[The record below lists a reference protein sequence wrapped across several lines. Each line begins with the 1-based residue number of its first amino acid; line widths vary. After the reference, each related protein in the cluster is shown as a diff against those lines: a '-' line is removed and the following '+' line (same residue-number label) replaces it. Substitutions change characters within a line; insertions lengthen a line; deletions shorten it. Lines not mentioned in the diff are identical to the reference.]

1 MSQDDTQSGSETVED
16 VPRPTIPS
24 GESPTP
30 NATDRSSTSNVTAVT
45 VNTLARAG
53 KRPATSRVLIVGL
66 RDPDTGEDAH
76 VRTIV
81 ECLGKEGVEVVGY
94 DRYLDAAGTA
104 GLGIEVQESLSLDD
118 FDGVVLTAPDPVCTT
133 AELDSMAA
141 ALSGHPIVVDLTGS
155 IDVRAAAEH
164 GITAVSYW
172 GV

>member
-16 VPRPTIPS
+16 VPRPTIS
-24 GESPTP
+24 GGESP
-30 NATDRSSTSNVTAVT
+30 TSNVTAVT

-53 KRPATSRVLIVGL
+53 KHPASSRVLVVGL
-66 RDPDTGEDAH
+66 RDRDTGEDAH

-81 ECLGKEGVEVVGY
+81 ECLDKEGVEVVGY
-94 DRYLDAAGTA
+94 DRYFDIDATA
-104 GLGIEVQESLSLDD
+104 SLGIEVQESLSLDD
-118 FDGVVLTAPDPVCTT
+118 FDGVVLTTPDPACTT
-133 AELDSMAA
+133 DELDSMAT